1 MIVDMNESDCNPR
14 KRHVVFQKLNIT
26 PSSIPIIS
34 LITSIKNV
42 RANGLDLS
50 PDYQRGYI
58 WSNDYKDQLIL
69 SIILNYPIGNIVINY
84 LDHPNQR
91 NAKQELVDGKQRLT
105 TIFRFMEEGNV
116 GQWLDNY
123 DDWFQLSKKTSDR
136 AKEIIDRIVG
146 DSDPDGLAR
155 MHRAKRLSFSDLPS
169 SIQMNFNAYN
179 IPVYTMQAADPAQ
192 IRNYFKVLQNQEK
205 LRAGEIIHALPDNPM
220 SMHFDRIPAEM
231 FLARTGCSG
240 FKRAEL
246 EKVYYSVLGT
256 WFDKIQINASDKTVI
271 SFVEN
276 MPDLTEEQ
284 IAYINDLS
292 SGIFS
297 ISRLPGAMPKIRS
310 SKRMLKLIFGLSLH
324 APGYFSTTDAFS
336 RLQAVCE
343 LSSKLA
349 AFNTSDSD
357 QVAFSKYF
365 GDEYT
370 LDKENFETRKA
381 CVYRA
386 LFWSTS
392 RVSSRTAYVDAMEIL
407 RRMFTESFDS
417 AFEYYTAH
425 NMAK

>member
-1 MIVDMNESDCNPR
+1 MC
-14 KRHVVFQKLNIT
+14 VF
-26 PSSIPIIS
+26 
-34 LITSIKNV
+34 
-42 RANGLDLS
+42 
-50 PDYQRGYI
+50 
-58 WSNDYKDQLIL
+58 
-69 SIILNYPIGNIVINY
+69 
-84 LDHPNQR
+84 
-91 NAKQELVDGKQRLT
+91 
-105 TIFRFMEEGNV
+105 
-116 GQWLDNY
+116 
-123 DDWFQLSKKTSDR
+123 LSKKTSDQ
-136 AKEIIDRIVG
+136 AKEIINRIVG

-155 MHRAKRLSFSDLPS
+155 MHRAKRLAFSDLPS
-169 SIQMNFNAYN
+169 SIQMNFNTYN

-205 LRAGEIIHALPDNPM
+205 LRAGEIINALPDNPM
-220 SMHFDRIPAEM
+220 SMYFDRIPAEA
-231 FLARTGCSG
+231 FLTRTGCSN

-276 MPDLTEEQ
+276 MPDLTETQ
-284 IAYINDLS
+284 IKHINNLN
-292 SGIFS
+292 SGIIA
-297 ISRLPGAMPKIRS
+297 ISRLPGAVQKIRS
-310 SKRMLKLIFGLSLH
+310 SKRMLKLVFGLALH

-336 RLQAVCE
+336 RLQSVCE

-370 LDKENFETRKA
+370 LDKENFEKRKA

-425 NMAK
+425 NIAK

>member
-1 MIVDMNESDCNPR
+1 MNETPYNSR

-26 PSSIPIIS
+26 PSSMPIIS
-34 LITSIKNV
+34 LIASIKNV

-58 WSNDYKDQLIL
+58 WSNEYKDQLIL

-84 LDHPNQR
+84 LNQPNQR

-105 TIFRFMEEGNV
+105 TIFRFMEGGNV
-116 GQWLDNY
+116 GQWLDSY
-123 DDWFQLSKKTSDR
+123 DDWFQLSKKTSDQ

-155 MHRAKRLSFSDLPS
+155 MHRAKRLAFSDLPS

-205 LRAGEIIHALPDNPM
+205 LRAGEIINALPDNPM
-220 SMHFDRIPAEM
+220 SAYFDRIPAEA
-231 FLARTGCSG
+231 FLARTGCSS

-246 EKVYYSVLGT
+246 EKIYYSVLGA
-256 WFDKIQINASDKTVI
+256 WFDKIQLNASDKTVI
-271 SFVEN
+271 
-276 MPDLTEEQ
+276 
-284 IAYINDLS
+284 
-292 SGIFS
+292 
-297 ISRLPGAMPKIRS
+297 
-310 SKRMLKLIFGLSLH
+310 
-324 APGYFSTTDAFS
+324 
-336 RLQAVCE
+336 
-343 LSSKLA
+343 
-349 AFNTSDSD
+349 SD

-392 RVSSRTAYVDAMEIL
+392 RVSSRTAYVDAIEIL

-425 NMAK
+425 NIAK

>member
-1 MIVDMNESDCNPR
+1 MNDSDYNPR

-26 PSSIPIIS
+26 PSSMPIIS
-34 LITSIKNV
+34 LIASIKNV

-58 WSNDYKDQLIL
+58 WSNEYKDQLIL
-69 SIILNYPIGNIVINY
+69 SIILNYPIGNIVINN
-84 LDHPNQR
+84 LDQPNQR
-91 NAKQELVDGKQRLT
+91 NARQELVDGKQRLT
-105 TIFRFMEEGNV
+105 TIFRFMEVGNV
-116 GQWLDNY
+116 GQWLDSY
-123 DDWFQLSKKTSDR
+123 DDWFQLSKKTSDQ
-136 AKEIIDRIVG
+136 AKEIINRIVG

-169 SIQMNFNAYN
+169 SIQMNFNTYN

-205 LRAGEIIHALPDNPM
+205 LRAGEIINALPDNPM
-220 SMHFDRIPAEM
+220 SMYFDRIPAEA
-231 FLARTGCSG
+231 FLTRTGCSN

-276 MPDLTEEQ
+276 MPDLTETQ
-284 IAYINDLS
+284 IKHINNLN
-292 SGIFS
+292 SGIIA
-297 ISRLPGAMPKIRS
+297 ISRLPGAIQKIRS
-310 SKRMLKLIFGLSLH
+310 SKRMLKLVFGLALH

-425 NMAK
+425 NIAK